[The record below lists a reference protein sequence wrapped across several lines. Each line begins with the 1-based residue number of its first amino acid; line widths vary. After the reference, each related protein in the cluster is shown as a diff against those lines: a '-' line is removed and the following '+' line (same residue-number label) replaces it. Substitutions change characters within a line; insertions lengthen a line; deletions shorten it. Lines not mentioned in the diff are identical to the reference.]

1 MARLNGSC
9 PWMSNGSLN
18 SMHNAYSIYPL
29 SLSKLT
35 QIKCWAMA
43 SDQTSQG
50 AQAAQSP
57 ATILAIGTA
66 NPANFI
72 YQADYPDYYFRVT
85 RSEHMTDLKGK
96 FKRLCKWLMWWKL
109 SISWLS
115 KKCRGACSSYKWMF
129 MIDLSFFFFPSYYS
143 DRLFW
148 PDCLL
153 IFNNNIYDRKI

>member
-1 MARLNGSC
+1 
-9 PWMSNGSLN
+9 
-18 SMHNAYSIYPL
+18 MHNAYSIYPL

-129 MIDLSFFFFPSYYS
+129 MIDLSFFFFPAITVTGCFDLTACWSLTIIFMTVRSKQITCMLFS
-143 DRLFW
+143 DTS
-148 PDCLL
+148 LL
-153 IFNNNIYDRKI
+153 GL